1 MGRGSWYKKWCIA
14 RGFIIENDMLK
25 SKSYIYTSM
34 PKANQFGFQN
44 GNLRGVIAS
53 DVFARFD
60 RLNDLN
66 VLYPIGLDTLS
77 FSSFSEAKK
86 NDNLLDDEIP
96 NIYIEELKELGVGI
110 NDAKLINMRHDEYL
124 ITLQEAFIDLY
135 EKGYIVYK
143 NRILYEDNKTKKL
156 YDDFTLQ
163 DNIEYSKVKVKS
175 FSLDISSVIE
185 DVYKDITLLDIKEE
199 YKNDLLKRFGIKRNL
214 KMSFDL
220 SNKNKLNVILDKPEY
235 LGGLSFIVLNPN
247 LIDIETYVRDEEREA
262 VKEILEM
269 TSNPFAD
276 SGLTALNPLTGR
288 QIPIFISTLYNQAIY
303 LVFPG
308 AIEDDRLLQ
317 ENMELE
323 YIDIISNGLLI
334 NSDFLDGMTLKKAH
348 DEIINVFSDAGI
360 ADIEITYENT
370 LINLSSSDGFG
381 PLFPFLYD
389 KDSGTLNSLRGFLP
403 YNFSSQFRP
412 VLSDKT
418 NISGTPLK
426 GSINSLFVDGMAPI
440 LSINYDE
447 YSSSD
452 SLFTKSFIE
461 EMKSWVPI
469 STFMVEKTRIVSGLL
484 MPIIIHNILKRETNY
499 TITNL
504 FNKLFIIPET
514 LDYTYTRLA
523 KWNNN
528 TLDVM
533 GILKRYYSDSIR
545 WYFLS
550 NNIEDEF
557 IYNQSDLSSID
568 LYVKRL
574 EQRLLKV
581 EDFDSLRMDYHF
593 REFVDKC
600 KNYLLKRDITSYI
613 NYLKSFTDI
622 YVFKEMFN
630 LSQLKLYLI
639 AIYPLMPFLA
649 EEIYE
654 EKFSKKSSIIN
665 EGWLS

>member
-1 MGRGSWYKKWCIA
+1 
-14 RGFIIENDMLK
+14 
-25 SKSYIYTSM
+25 
-34 PKANQFGFQN
+34 
-44 GNLRGVIAS
+44 
-53 DVFARFD
+53 
-60 RLNDLN
+60 
-66 VLYPIGLDTLS
+66 
-77 FSSFSEAKK
+77 
-86 NDNLLDDEIP
+86 
-96 NIYIEELKELGVGI
+96 
-110 NDAKLINMRHDEYL
+110 
-124 ITLQEAFIDLY
+124 
-135 EKGYIVYK
+135 
-143 NRILYEDNKTKKL
+143 
-156 YDDFTLQ
+156 
-163 DNIEYSKVKVKS
+163 
-175 FSLDISSVIE
+175 
-185 DVYKDITLLDIKEE
+185 
-199 YKNDLLKRFGIKRNL
+199 
-214 KMSFDL
+214 
-220 SNKNKLNVILDKPEY
+220 
-235 LGGLSFIVLNPN
+235 
-247 LIDIETYVRDEEREA
+247 
-262 VKEILEM
+262 
-269 TSNPFAD
+269 
-276 SGLTALNPLTGR
+276 
-288 QIPIFISTLYNQAIY
+288 
-303 LVFPG
+303 
-308 AIEDDRLLQ
+308 
-317 ENMELE
+317 
-323 YIDIISNGLLI
+323 
-334 NSDFLDGMTLKKAH
+334 
-348 DEIINVFSDAGI
+348 
-360 ADIEITYENT
+360 
-370 LINLSSSDGFG
+370 
-381 PLFPFLYD
+381 
-389 KDSGTLNSLRGFLP
+389 
-403 YNFSSQFRP
+403 
-412 VLSDKT
+412 
-418 NISGTPLK
+418 
-426 GSINSLFVDGMAPI
+426 MAPI

-557 IYNQSDLSSID
+557 IYNQSDLSFID

>member
-247 LIDIETYVRDEEREA
+247 LIDIETYVRDEERDD

-581 EDFDSLRMDYHF
+581 EDVDSLRMDYHF

>member
-334 NSDFLDGMTLKKAH
+334 NSDFLDGMTLAKAH

-557 IYNQSDLSSID
+557 IYNQSDLSFID

>member
-175 FSLDISSVIE
+175 FSLDISSVIK

-581 EDFDSLRMDYHF
+581 EDVDSLRMDYHF

>member
-185 DVYKDITLLDIKEE
+185 DVHKDITLLDIKEE

-412 VLSDKT
+412 VLSEKT

-581 EDFDSLRMDYHF
+581 EDLDSLRMDYHF

>member
-235 LGGLSFIVLNPN
+235 LGGLSFVVLNPN

-348 DEIINVFSDAGI
+348 EEIINVFSDAGI

-581 EDFDSLRMDYHF
+581 EDLDSVRMDYHF